1 MAKRCPRP
9 NDGRRWEAVMA
20 ANGNHATRAT
30 GPRCIALV
38 GPFQSGK
45 TTLLEAILARTG
57 AVARQGNVEAGNTVG
72 DASKEARDHRMSV
85 ELTVATTNFMGDPYT
100 FLDCPGSVEFAHD
113 MRAVLPAIDAAVV
126 VCEMDEKKVAQL
138 QLILRELEEQ
148 KIPRLLFLNKIDK
161 ADAGVHDVL
170 NLLQGASRTKLILR
184 QIPTFSGEIISG
196 FVDLALERAFV
207 YKEHAPSEVV
217 ALDGDVADRE
227 KTARFSML
235 ETLADHDDELM
246 EQLLEDLKQP
256 GDKVFDDLT
265 RELREGLVC
274 PVLMGTATRANGV
287 LRLLKALRHESP
299 GIAETAKRLG
309 VKPAGMD
316 AVAYVLKTQN
326 TTHGGKMS
334 IVRMLAGQAGDG
346 TTFVSGD
353 DEAGS
358 VAGVFKLVGQTTEKR
373 GPAAVGETVGFA
385 KLDKAKTGD
394 TLTAGKQPHP
404 PLARIEP
411 YPPVLAIAI
420 SAKER
425 KDDVKLGQALNKL
438 AEEDPSITVVHN
450 PETHEVVLWGQGEMH
465 LRVATERLSDR
476 YGVAIERR
484 QPTVGYRETSRKGIV
499 QRGRHKKQSGGHGQ
513 YGDVVLEIKPMPRGS
528 GFAFEEKITGG
539 VVPRNYIPSV
549 EEGVIDALKHGPLGF
564 PVVDLHVALID
575 GSYHT
580 VDSSDM
586 AFRTAGRIGVAEGLP
601 QCQPVLLEPIH
612 LVEIVCPNEATAKIN
627 ALMSSRRGQI
637 LGFDTREGWDGWDMV
652 RAKMPEAEIGD
663 LIVEIRS
670 ATAGAGTFTFK
681 FDHMAEL
688 TGRTADQIIA
698 ARRAAASAGAG
709 QIAQTFCS
717 PNTAAVSARTLRVSA
732 ASSINECP

>member
-1 MAKRCPRP
+1 MAT
-9 NDGRRWEAVMA
+9 
-20 ANGNHATRAT
+20 NGNNGGRAT
-30 GPRCIALV
+30 GPRGVALV

-57 AVARQGNVEAGNTVG
+57 VIARQGTVEAGNTVG
-72 DASKEARDHRMSV
+72 DASKEARHHKMSV
-85 ELTVATTNFMGDPYT
+85 ELTAATTTFMGDSYN
-100 FLDCPGSVEFAHD
+100 FLDCPGSVEFVHD
-113 MRAVLPAIDAAVV
+113 MRAVLPAVDAAVV
-126 VCEMDEKKVAQL
+126 VCEMDEKKVPQL
-138 QLILRELEEQ
+138 QLILRELEDQ
-148 KIPRLLFLNKIDK
+148 NIPRILFLNKIDK

-170 NLLQGASRTKLILR
+170 KLLQPASRTKLILR
-184 QIPTFSGEIISG
+184 QIPTFSGDLITG

-207 YKEHAPSEVV
+207 YKEHAASEVV
-217 ALDGDVADRE
+217 PLEGELADRE

-246 EQLLEDLKQP
+246 EQLLEDIQP
-256 GDKVFDDLT
+256 PRDKVFDDLT

-274 PVLMGTATRANGV
+274 PVLMGTAARANGI

-299 GIAETAKRLG
+299 GISETAKRLA
-309 VKPAGMD
+309 VKSGSDPVG
-316 AVAYVLKTQN
+316 YVLKTLN
-326 TTHGGKMS
+326 TAHGGRLS

-346 TTFVSGD
+346 TTFLAGD
-353 DEAGS
+353 DEAGR
-358 VAGVFKLVGQTTEKR
+358 VAGVFKLVGQNSEKR
-373 GPAAVGETVGFA
+373 GPAGVGETVAFA
-385 KLDKAKTGD
+385 KLEKARTGD
-394 TLTAGKQPHP
+394 TLTAGKQAHAA
-404 PLARIEP
+404 LAKVEP

-420 SAKER
+420 TAKER
-425 KDDVKLGQALNKL
+425 KDDVKLGLALNKL
-438 AEEDPSITVVHN
+438 AEEDPSITIAHN

-476 YGVAIERR
+476 YGVVIERR
-484 QPTVGYRETSRKGIV
+484 QPSVGYRETIRKGVV

-513 YGDVVLEIKPMPRGS
+513 YGDVVLEISPMPRGT
-528 GFAFEEKITGG
+528 GFSFEDKITGG

-564 PVVDLHVALID
+564 PVVDLHVALVD

-586 AFRTAGRIGVAEGLP
+586 AFQTAGRIGISEGLP

-612 LVEIVCPNEATAKIN
+612 QVEIVCPTEATAKIN
-627 ALMSSRRGQI
+627 ALLSGRRGQI
-637 LGFDTREGWDGWDMV
+637 LGFDTREGWAGWDTV
-652 RAKMPEAEIGD
+652 RAMMPEAEIGD

-688 TGRTADQIIA
+688 TGRTAEQIVA
-698 ARRAAASAGAG
+698 ARRAA
-709 QIAQTFCS
+709 
-717 PNTAAVSARTLRVSA
+717 
-732 ASSINECP
+732 E

>member
-1 MAKRCPRP
+1 MAT
-9 NDGRRWEAVMA
+9 
-20 ANGNHATRAT
+20 NGGNGTRAV
-30 GPRCIALV
+30 GPRCVALV

-57 AVARQGNVEAGNTVG
+57 AIQRQGTIEGGNTIG
-72 DASKEARDHRMSV
+72 DSSKEARHHRMSV
-85 ELTVATTNFMGDPYT
+85 ELTVATTNFMGDNYT
-100 FLDCPGSVEFAHD
+100 FLDCPGSVEFVHD

-126 VCEMDEKKVAQL
+126 VCEMDEKKIPQL
-138 QLILRELEEQ
+138 QLILRELEDW
-148 KIPRLLFLNKIDK
+148 KIPRILFVNKIDK
-161 ADAGVHDVL
+161 GNAAVRDVL
-170 NLLQGASRTKLILR
+170 NLLQPASRTKLILR
-184 QIPTFSGEIISG
+184 QIPTFSGDIITG

-207 YKEHAPSEVV
+207 YKEYAPSQVV
-217 ALDGDVADRE
+217 PLEGDAADLE

-246 EQLLEDLKQP
+246 EQLLEDIQP
-256 GDKVFDDLT
+256 PRDKVFDDLT
-265 RELREGLVC
+265 HELREGLVC
-274 PVLMGTATRANGV
+274 PVLMGTAARANGV

-299 GIAETAKRLG
+299 GVAETAKRLG
-309 VKPAGMD
+309 VKSGSD
-316 AVAYVLKTQN
+316 AVGYVLKTMH

-334 IVRMLAGQAGDG
+334 VVRMLAGQAGDG
-346 TTFVSGD
+346 TTFLTGD
-353 DEAGS
+353 DEAGR
-358 VAGVFKLVGQTTEKR
+358 VAGVFKLLGQSSDKR
-373 GPAAVGETVGFA
+373 GPAAVGETVSFA
-385 KLDKAKTGD
+385 KLEKAKTGD
-394 TLTAGKQPHP
+394 TLSAGKQPHP
-404 PLARIEP
+404 PLAKVAP

-425 KDDVKLGQALNKL
+425 KDDVKLGQALNRL
-438 AEEDPSITVVHN
+438 AEEDPSITIVHN

-476 YGVAIERR
+476 YGIAIERR
-484 QPTVGYRETSRKGIV
+484 TPSVGYRETIRKSIV

-513 YGDVVLEIKPMPRGS
+513 YGDVVLEIKPRPRGS
-528 GFAFEEKITGG
+528 GFSFEEKITGG

-586 AFRTAGRIGVAEGLP
+586 AFRTAGRIGVVEGLP

-612 LVEIVCPNEATAKIN
+612 LVEIVCPTEATAKIN

-670 ATAGAGTFTFK
+670 ATAGAGTFTFR

-698 ARRAAASAGAG
+698 ARRAA
-709 QIAQTFCS
+709 
-717 PNTAAVSARTLRVSA
+717 
-732 ASSINECP
+732 E